1 MKILFVGYGFHP
13 VNAGGAAQIQSECIN
28 ACRNLGM
35 EVAIYQSGAFAFS
48 PRTFLKISR
57 LSDGTP
63 LYDLVNSPNRPGQR
77 KPEDEIRHEVVMKIS
92 KRVLSLAKPD
102 IVHVHE
108 LTFHCADFIRLC
120 GELDIPVVK
129 TIHNYWD
136 LCPQR
141 DLLFNRKTPCVDYD
155 DGRCCV
161 ACAFAWRQRPI
172 VAAIWRH
179 LHGRRIFAP
188 TKRIWNLLQV
198 MCSGGQGSRL
208 NPCCVTPDADIDKQ
222 HRLASAYRRRRTEFI
237 ANLNRVN
244 AIHVYSRKSGK
255 ILVDYG
261 VHEDRIHYVP
271 ISTRAVDSIAR
282 KKPHDGRYPITFGY
296 RGGIAENKG
305 LEILIKA
312 FRSVDQSRAR
322 LRIFG
327 NGQQRYLQYL
337 RNQAQGL
344 NIEFMGGYPSKDV
357 GKINLGIDVGIIP
370 SIWEELFGLVGIE
383 FLGSGVPIIASD
395 IGGINEY
402 VIPGKNGYLV
412 KAGDPVDLANAMN
425 ALIQDPLGIRRL
437 QGGCEAWIS
446 VGEMTRK
453 LGQLYERIVG

>member
-1 MKILFVGYGFHP
+1 
-13 VNAGGAAQIQSECIN
+13 
-28 ACRNLGM
+28 M
-35 EVAIYQSGAFAFS
+35 EVAIYQSGTYAFL
-48 PRTFLKISR
+48 PRTFLKIRR

-63 LYDLVNSPNRPGQR
+63 LYDLVNSPNRPGKR
-77 KPEDEIRHEVVMKIS
+77 KPEDEIRHEAVIQVS

-102 IVHVHE
+102 IVHIHE

-161 ACAFAWRQRPI
+161 ACAFAWKQRPVI
-172 VAAIWRH
+172 AAVAKH
-179 LHGRRIFAP
+179 LHGHRLFLPA
-188 TKRIWNLLQV
+188 KKIWNLLQV
-198 MCSGGQGSRL
+198 MCSGAQGLRGKSD
-208 NPCCVTPDADIDKQ
+208 CVTADADSEKQ

-237 ANLNRVN
+237 ENLNRVD
-244 AIHVYSRKSGK
+244 AIHVYSKKSGR
-255 ILVDYG
+255 ILADYG
-261 VHEDRIHYVP
+261 VYEDRIHYVP
-271 ISTRAVDSIAR
+271 ISTSAVDRIAR
-282 KKPHDGRYPITFGY
+282 KKPYDGGSQITFGY
-296 RGGIAENKG
+296 RGGVAENKG
-305 LEILIKA
+305 LGILIQS

-322 LRIFG
+322 LLIFG

-337 RNQAQGL
+337 RNQAHGL

-402 VIPGKNGYLV
+402 VIPGRNGYLV
-412 KAGDPVDLANAMN
+412 KAGDSVSLTDAMN
-425 ALIQDPLGIRRL
+425 RFIQDPQEIRRL
-437 QGGCEAWIS
+437 QEGCRPWIS

-453 LGQLYERIVG
+453 LGQLYEHIVG